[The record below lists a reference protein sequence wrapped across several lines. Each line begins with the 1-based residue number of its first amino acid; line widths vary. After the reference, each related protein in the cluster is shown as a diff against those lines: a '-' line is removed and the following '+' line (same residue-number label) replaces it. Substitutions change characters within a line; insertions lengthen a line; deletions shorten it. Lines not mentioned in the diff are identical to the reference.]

1 MDELSLLARRIEHM
15 AACAAAHD
23 WARLKRLDEDVA
35 AQLRTLADGGAVS
48 SSQAAATVAALSRKH
63 LAVLQAC
70 REARDAAALQLQTF
84 CAQREARQ
92 AYDLIQQ
99 MESPR

>member
-1 MDELSLLARRIEHM
+1 
-15 AACAAAHD
+15 
-23 WARLKRLDEDVA
+23 
-35 AQLRTLADGGAVS
+35 
-48 SSQAAATVAALSRKH
+48 VAALSRKH